1 VTAARLAWWT
11 TTVVLAIVLAPAID
25 PLFDQRDAAVP
36 LGVCAGAML
45 FAALARKRLSA
56 AALASVPP
64 GKLLARSVALTF
76 KAAHEEA
83 VWRAVALGFLVGPIG
98 RAGALAVSTFLFAA
112 AHVNRLGARAAQHL
126 ATGVVF
132 GLAYLVTGRL
142 ETAIGAHATY
152 NVLIGAGLLTGM
164 DMFTSGTS
172 ARSPR
177 FVRSPD
183 SPLRLRARGVPPA
196 VPASIA
202 SLDAVSKSF
211 GAVRAL
217 DGVDLELRPGEIL
230 ALLGP
235 NGAGKST
242 AVSLLLGLRRPDS
255 GRALLHGR
263 DPRDPESRRK
273 VGVVLQDVGFPLS
286 LRVREA
292 GEFVRAHFPE
302 APAKAPATDAVLE
315 RFGLV
320 GLSERVALGLSGGEK
335 RRLAVALAHAGDPQT
350 LFLDEPTAGMD
361 ATARRALL
369 RDIASFAADG
379 GAVLLTTQQLAEAEE
394 VASRV
399 VMLVRGRI
407 LLEGTVA
414 DVRAQAGVAKV
425 TVRAEKL
432 PRLPSVASVESS
444 LDRHVVYVEDADAF
458 VAGLVRSGVAFRDL
472 EVTHVSLEDA
482 FVSLT
487 RGPEK

>member
-1 VTAARLAWWT
+1 VTVARLSWWT
-11 TTVVLAIVLAPAID
+11 ATVVLAVAAAPRVD
-25 PLFDQRDAAVP
+25 PLFDHGAAAVP
-36 LGVCAGAML
+36 LGICAGTIL
-45 FAALARKRLSA
+45 FVTLARRGVSPAALAT
-56 AALASVPP
+56 VPREQ
-64 GKLLARSVALTF
+64 LLARTLALTI

-98 RAGALAVSTFLFAA
+98 RAGALAVSTLLFAA

-142 ETAIGAHATY
+142 AAAIGAHATY
-152 NVLIGAGLLTGM
+152 NVLIGAGLLSRM
-164 DMFTSGTS
+164 DM
-172 ARSPR
+172 SPGDTGGR
-177 FVRSPD
+177 THRLVRSPD
-183 SPLRLRARGVPPA
+183 SSRRLRTQGGPLPA

-202 SLDAVSKSF
+202 SLAAVSKSF
-211 GAVRAL
+211 GSVRAL
-217 DGVDLELRPGEIL
+217 DGVDLELRSGEVL

-242 AVSLLLGLRRPDS
+242 AVSLLLGLRRPDT

-263 DPRDPESRRK
+263 DPGDPEARSS

-292 GEFVRAHFPE
+292 VDFVRAHFPE
-302 APAKAPATDAVLE
+302 APPANAVLE
-315 RFGLV
+315 RLGLAE
-320 GLSERVALGLSGGEK
+320 LSGRVALGLSGGQQ
-335 RRLAVALAHAGDPQT
+335 RRLAVALALAGRPQT

-369 RDIASFAADG
+369 RDIAAFAAHG

-399 VMLVRGRI
+399 LLLVRGRI

-414 DVRAQAGVAKV
+414 EVRARAGLAKV
-425 TVRAEKL
+425 TVRTEEL

-444 LDRHVVYVEDADAF
+444 FDRHVVYVENADAF
-458 VAGLVRSGVAFRDL
+458 VAGLVRSGVSFREL
-472 EVTHVSLEDA
+472 EVTPVSLEDA
-482 FVSLT
+482 FVTLT
-487 RGPEK
+487 RENEE

>member
-1 VTAARLAWWT
+1 MTVARLAWWT
-11 TTVVLAIVLAPAID
+11 SSVVLAMGLAPRID
-25 PLFDQRDAAVP
+25 PLFGHGIAAVP
-36 LGVCAGAML
+36 LGMCAGAML
-45 FAALARKRLSA
+45 FAALARMRVSA
-56 AALASVPP
+56 AALANVPRER
-64 GKLLARSVALTF
+64 LLARALALTF

-83 VWRAVALGFLVGPIG
+83 VWRAVTLGFLVGPID
-98 RAGALAVSTFLFAA
+98 RAGALAVSTALFAA
-112 AHVNRLGARAAQHL
+112 AHVNRLGARATKHL

-132 GLAYLVTGRL
+132 GLAYLASGSL
-142 ETAIGAHATY
+142 AAAIGAHATY
-152 NVLIGAGLLTGM
+152 NVLVGFGLLSAS
-164 DMFTSGTS
+164 DTSRTATS
-172 ARSPR
+172 ERATS
-177 FVRSPD
+177 FVRSPEPP
-183 SPLRLRARGVPPA
+183 SRPLVRAAQRHV
-196 VPASIA
+196 VTASVA
-202 SLDAVSKSF
+202 SLQAVSKSF
-211 GAVRAL
+211 GSVRAL
-217 DGVDLELRPGEIL
+217 DGVDLELRSGEVL

-263 DPRDPESRRK
+263 DPRDPEARRS

-286 LRVREA
+286 LRVHEA
-292 GEFVRAHFPE
+292 VDFVRAHFPE
-302 APAKAPATDAVLE
+302 APSTDEVLE
-315 RFGLV
+315 RFDV
-320 GLSERVALGLSGGEK
+320 ADLSGRVALGLSGGQQ
-335 RRLAVALAHAGDPQT
+335 RRLAVALALAGSPRT

-369 RDIASFAADG
+369 RDIASFAANG

-414 DVRAQAGVAKV
+414 EVRARAGLAKV
-425 TVRAEKL
+425 TLRTKSL

-458 VAGLVRSGVAFRDL
+458 VAGLVRSGVPFREL
-472 EVTHVSLEDA
+472 EVTPVSLEDA
-482 FVSLT
+482 FVAIT
-487 RGPEK
+487 REPGE